1 MSLCSG
7 GPVGISEGQRVHQ
20 QCSGGEYIKD
30 VVRPTGVT
38 EGEGMAC
45 KFLAKG
51 SGWCCV
57 ENRRGPRGESAA
69 SGDK

>member
-1 MSLCSG
+1 MSQHSG
-7 GPVGISEGQRVHQ
+7 GSVGISEGQRVHQ

-30 VVRPTGVT
+30 VVRSTGVT

-45 KFLAKG
+45 NFFAKRL
-51 SGWCCV
+51 GWCCM
-57 ENRRGPRGESAA
+57 ENRRGPRGEPAA